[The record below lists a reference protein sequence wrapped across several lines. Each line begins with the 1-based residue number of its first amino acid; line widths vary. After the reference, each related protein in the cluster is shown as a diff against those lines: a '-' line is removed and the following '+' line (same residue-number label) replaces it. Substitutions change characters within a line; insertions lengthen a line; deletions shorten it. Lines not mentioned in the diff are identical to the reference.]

1 MFSVTFS
8 YALLLGAFF
17 LALLQCGVPLASLYS
32 QRLKWLKWLKPITWS
47 QFIFVMLA
55 MLSLVYAFVGND
67 FSFSYVAENSNTH
80 LPWFYRVCAL
90 WGGHEGSILLWVFIL
105 NLWTVAVIV
114 FNQSIELALLARIIS
129 VLGFIS
135 AGFLL
140 FLLTLSN
147 PFSLAAESLLD
158 GRDLNPLL
166 QDPGLII
173 HPPLLYMGYVGFSVS
188 FAFAMAALLSGRF
201 DKQWA
206 SWMRPWTL
214 AAWCFLTW
222 GIISGSWWAYRVLGW
237 GGWWFWDP
245 VENASLLPW
254 LAGTALIHSLLVVE
268 KQELLKTW
276 VILLAILTFALSLIG
291 TFIVRSGILISV
303 HAFAVD
309 PWRGVFM
316 LGLLAVLVGT
326 ALCIYAFKIH
336 NFKQS
341 ISPIS
346 FLSRTALLIV
356 NNVLLSVMVFTVLL
370 GTLYP
375 LIIEV
380 LGLGKLSVGA
390 PYFNFMLAPFSILLL
405 FFMGLSYLI
414 PWKYNVRS
422 DVLKKIVSILL
433 ASFSLGFSL
442 VILFSKEIQW
452 QVLIG
457 LGLII
462 WIILNTL
469 QLLVASFKKKL
480 SLKNIF
486 KTQGAMLIAHLGV
499 AILAIGIILSS
510 YYSLERNVRM
520 SIGDSLSLAGYHF
533 RLQQV
538 YALQGPNYTGAVA
551 TIQVNHQNS
560 QFLHPQLRYY
570 PITDVMI
577 SKPAI
582 AVGFWRDLYV
592 SLAEPIGKQTWALRF
607 YYKPFVRW
615 IWVGGLCMILG
626 GLWAILSRRYQKNLK
641 IKF

>member
-1 MFSVTFS
+1 MTFS
-8 YALLLGAFF
+8 YALLLAAFF
-17 LALLQCGVPLASLYS
+17 LAIFQCGVPLVGFYYRRLSC
-32 QRLKWLKWLKPITWS
+32 LKWIKPISWA
-47 QFIFVMLA
+47 QFISVTLA
-55 MLSLVYAFVGND
+55 FLCLAYAFLVND
-67 FSFSYVAENSNTH
+67 FSFLYVLQNSNTH
-80 LPWFYRVCAL
+80 LHWFYRVGAV

-105 NLWTVAVIV
+105 NLWTAAIIV
-114 FNQSIELALLARIIS
+114 FDQSLDLAILARILS

-147 PFSLAAESLLD
+147 PFSLATEKVLD

-166 QDPGLII
+166 QDPGLIV
-173 HPPLLYMGYVGFSVS
+173 HPILLYMGYVGFSVS
-188 FAFAMAALLSGRF
+188 FALAMAALLSGRF
-201 DKQWA
+201 DQRWA
-206 SWMRPWTL
+206 AWMRPWTL
-214 AAWCFLTW
+214 GAWCFLSG

-245 VENASLLPW
+245 VENVSLLPW

-268 KQELLKTW
+268 KKELLKTW

-316 LGLLAVLVGT
+316 FGLFIVLIGMALGLY
-326 ALCIYAFKIH
+326 ALKIH
-336 NFKQS
+336 SFKQTVS
-341 ISPIS
+341 HISL
-346 FLSRTALLIV
+346 FSRTALLVV
-356 NNVLLSVMVFTVLL
+356 NNALLSVVVFTVLL

-390 PYFNFMLAPFSILLL
+390 PYFNKVFMPFAFLLL

-414 PWKYNVRS
+414 PWQKNVRGE
-422 DVLKKIVSILL
+422 VLKKIVRLL
-433 ASFSLGFSL
+433 LSAFSLSFVL
-442 VILFSKEIQW
+442 IVLFSQEMQW

-457 LGLII
+457 LALAL

-469 QLLVASFKKKL
+469 QLLWELFKKKV

-486 KTQGAMLIAHLGV
+486 KMQGAMLIAHLGV
-499 AILAIGIILSS
+499 AIVAIGIILSS
-510 YYSLERNVRM
+510 YYSLEKNVRM
-520 SIGDSLSLAGYHF
+520 HIGDSLLVGKYDFKLWQIH
-533 RLQQV
+533 
-538 YALQGPNYTGAVA
+538 ALQGPNYTGVFARVQ
-551 TIQVNHQNS
+551 INPPDK

-570 PITDVMI
+570 PISDLMI

-592 SLAEPIGKQTWALRF
+592 SLAEPVGKQSWTLRF
-607 YYKPFVRW
+607 YYKPFVSW
-615 IWVGGLCMILG
+615 IWIGGLFMIIG
-626 GLWAILSRRYQKNLK
+626 GIGALLSRRYQKIK
-641 IKF
+641 I

>member
-1 MFSVTFS
+1 VTFS

-17 LALLQCGVPLASLYS
+17 LAIMQCGVPLAGLYYQHPS
-32 QRLKWLKWLKPITWS
+32 WLLWLKPLSWS
-47 QFIFVMLA
+47 QFTFVALA
-55 MLSLVYAFVGND
+55 MLSLAYAFLVND
-67 FSFSYVAENSNTH
+67 FSFAYVAQNSNTH

-114 FNQSIELALLARIIS
+114 LNQSIELAQLARILS

-147 PFSLAAESLLD
+147 PFSLATERVMD

-166 QDPGLII
+166 QDPGLIF

-188 FAFAMAALLSGRF
+188 FAFAVAALLSGRF
-201 DKQWA
+201 DRQWA
-206 SWMRPWTL
+206 TWMRPWTL

-222 GIISGSWWAYRVLGW
+222 GIVSGSWWAYRVLGW

-268 KQELLKTW
+268 KEALLKTW

-309 PWRGVFM
+309 PWRGIFM
-316 LGLLAVLVGT
+316 LGLLVVLIGT

-336 NFKQS
+336 GFKQPVVH
-341 ISPIS
+341 ISL
-346 FLSRTALLIV
+346 LSRTALLIV

-390 PYFNFMLAPFSILLL
+390 PYFNIVFAPFAILLL

-414 PWKYNVRS
+414 PWQHNVPGK
-422 DVLKKIVSILL
+422 VLKKIVSILL
-433 ASFSLGFSL
+433 ASFSLSFIL
-442 VILFSKEIQW
+442 IVLFSKEMQW

-457 LGLII
+457 LGLAL

-469 QLLVASFKKKL
+469 QLLTASIKKKL
-480 SLKNIF
+480 SFKNIL
-486 KTQGAMLIAHLGV
+486 KTQGAMLVAHLGV

-520 SIGDSLSLAGYHF
+520 SIGDNLSLAGYHF
-533 RLQQV
+533 KLQQV

-551 TIQVNHQNS
+551 SIQVNHRSN
-560 QFLHPQLRYY
+560 QFLRPQLRYY

-582 AVGFWRDLYV
+582 AVGLWRDLYV
-592 SLAEPIGKQTWALRF
+592 SLAEPLDKQTWALRF

-615 IWVGGLCMILG
+615 IWMGGLCMMLG
-626 GLWAILSRRYQKNLK
+626 GVWAILSRRYQK
-641 IKF
+641 IKS

>member
-1 MFSVTFS
+1 MTFS
-8 YALLLGAFF
+8 YALLLGAFL
-17 LALLQCGVPLASLYS
+17 LALLQCSVPFVSLHY
-32 QRLKWLKWLKPITWS
+32 QCPKGLKWVKSFAWM
-47 QFIFVMLA
+47 QFILVAIAIISLA
-55 MLSLVYAFVGND
+55 YAFLIND
-67 FSFSYVAENSNTH
+67 FSFAYIAQNSNTH
-80 LPWFYRVCAL
+80 LPWIYRLCAV

-105 NLWTVAVIV
+105 NLWTVAVV
-114 FNQSIELALLARIIS
+114 YFNQSMDLTLLAPVIA

-147 PFSLAAESLLD
+147 PFSLATETMLD

-173 HPPLLYMGYVGFSVS
+173 HPPILYMGYVGFSVS
-188 FAFAMAALLSGRF
+188 FSFAMAALLCGCF
-201 DKQWA
+201 DRSWA
-206 SWMRPWTL
+206 MRMRPWTL

-222 GIISGSWWAYRVLGW
+222 GIVSGSWWAYRVLGW

-316 LGLLAVLVGT
+316 LGLLVVLIGI
-326 ALCIYAFKIH
+326 ALCIYAFKIQ
-336 NFKQS
+336 NFKQPAAQ
-341 ISPIS
+341 ISL
-346 FLSRTALLIV
+346 LSRTALLIM
-356 NNVLLSVMVFTVLL
+356 NNVLLSVLVFTVLL

-390 PYFNFMLAPFSILLL
+390 PYFNLVCAPFAILIL

-414 PWKYNVRS
+414 PWKQNVRAN
-422 DVLKKIVSILL
+422 VLKQIVSILL
-433 ASFSLGFSL
+433 SSFSISFILI
-442 VILFSKEIQW
+442 ILFSKKMQW
-452 QVLIG
+452 QVMIG
-457 LGLII
+457 LGLAF
-462 WIILNTL
+462 WVLLNSL
-469 QLLVASFKKKL
+469 QLLSALFKKKIG
-480 SLKNIF
+480 LKAIL
-486 KTQGAMLIAHLGV
+486 KTQAAMLVAHAGV
-499 AILAIGIILSS
+499 AILGIGIVLSS
-510 YYSLERNVRM
+510 YYSMERNVQM
-520 SIGDSLSLAGYHF
+520 SVGDTLSLAGYHF
-533 RLQQV
+533 KLQQV
-538 YALQGPNYTGAVA
+538 YALQGPNYTGVVA
-551 TIQVNHQNS
+551 NIQINPQSH

-570 PITDVMI
+570 PITDIMI

-582 AVGFWRDLYV
+582 AVSFWRDLYV
-592 SLAEPIGKQTWALRF
+592 SLAEPVDKRTWILRF

-615 IWVGGLCMILG
+615 IWMG
-626 GLWAILSRRYQKNLK
+626 GLWMMLGGVLSIFSRCYQKVLY
-641 IKF
+641 

>member
-1 MFSVTFS
+1 MTFS

-17 LALLQCGVPLASLYS
+17 LALFQCCVPLFGLYY
-32 QRLKWLKWLKPITWS
+32 QHLNWLKWVKPISWS
-47 QFIFVMLA
+47 QFGFVTAAFLGLA
-55 MLSLVYAFVGND
+55 YAFLVND
-67 FSFSYVAENSNTH
+67 FSLLYVAQNSNTH
-80 LPWFYRVCAL
+80 LPWFYRVCSL

-105 NLWTVAVIV
+105 NLWAVSVIV
-114 FNQSIELALLARIIS
+114 FNRSLDLAILARVLS

-147 PFSLAAESLLD
+147 PFSLAVTRVPD

-166 QDPGLII
+166 QDPGLIF

-188 FAFAMAALLSGRF
+188 FAFAIAGLLSGCF
-201 DKQWA
+201 DKRWA
-206 SWMRPWTL
+206 AWMRPWTL
-214 AAWCFLTW
+214 AAWCFLTA
-222 GIISGSWWAYRVLGW
+222 GIVSGSWWAYRVLGW

-268 KQELLKTW
+268 KQDLLRTW
-276 VILLAILTFALSLIG
+276 VILLAIVTFALSLIG

-316 LGLLAVLVGT
+316 LGLLVVLIGT
-326 ALCIYAFKIH
+326 ALCLYALKIH
-336 NFKQS
+336 LFKQAAPY
-341 ISPIS
+341 ISL
-346 FLSRTALLIV
+346 LSRTALLIV
-356 NNVLLSVMVFTVLL
+356 NNILLSVVVFTVLL

-390 PYFNFMLAPFSILLL
+390 PYFNLVFTPFAILLL

-414 PWKYNVRS
+414 PWKQTVRG

-433 ASFSLGFSL
+433 SSFSLSFIL
-442 VILFSKEIQW
+442 IILFSKEMQW

-457 LGLII
+457 LALAL

-469 QLLVASFKKKL
+469 QLLSASFKKTL
-480 SLKNIF
+480 SLKNIL
-486 KTQGAMLIAHLGV
+486 KTQGAMLVAHLGV
-499 AILAIGIILSS
+499 AILAIGIILNSQ
-510 YYSLERNVRM
+510 YSLERNVRM
-520 SIGDSLSLAGYHF
+520 NIGDSLLLRTYRF
-533 RLQQV
+533 KLQQV
-538 YALQGPNYTGAVA
+538 YALEGPNYTGVLAN
-551 TIQVNHQNS
+551 IQVNPPDNK
-560 QFLHPQLRYY
+560 FLHPQLRYY

-577 SKPAI
+577 SKPSI
-582 AVGFWRDLYV
+582 SVGLWRDLYV
-592 SLAEPIGKQTWALRF
+592 SLAEPVGKQWALRF

-615 IWVGGLCMILG
+615 IWMGGLFMILG
-626 GLWAILSRRYQKNLK
+626 GLWAILSRRYQK
-641 IKF
+641 IKS

>member
-1 MFSVTFS
+1 VTFS

-17 LALLQCGVPLASLYS
+17 LAILQCCIPLASLYS
-32 QRLKWLKWLKPITWS
+32 QHPSWLKWVKSITWS
-47 QFIFVMLA
+47 QFIFVALA
-55 MLSLVYAFVGND
+55 LLSLAYAFLVND
-67 FSFSYVAENSNTH
+67 FSFAYVAQNSNIH
-80 LPWFYRVCAL
+80 LPWFYRMCAL

-114 FNQSIELALLARIIS
+114 LNQSIALALLARIVS

-135 AGFLL
+135 VGFLL

-147 PFSLAAESLLD
+147 PFSLAIEKVMD

-166 QDPGLII
+166 QDPGLIV

-188 FAFAMAALLSGRF
+188 FAFAIAALLSGRF

-222 GIISGSWWAYRVLGW
+222 GIVSGSWWAYRVLGW

-268 KQELLKTW
+268 KQELMKTW
-276 VILLAILTFALSLIG
+276 VILLAISTFALSLMG

-316 LGLLAVLVGT
+316 LGLLAVLTGT

-336 NFKQS
+336 NFRQPVS
-341 ISPIS
+341 QVSL
-346 FLSRTALLIV
+346 LSRIALLIV

-390 PYFNFMLAPFSILLL
+390 PYFNLVFAPFAILLL

-414 PWKYNVRS
+414 TWKYTVRGE
-422 DVLKKIVSILL
+422 VLKKIVSILL
-433 ASFSLGFSL
+433 SSFSLSFIL
-442 VILFSKEIQW
+442 IILFSKEIQW
-452 QVLIG
+452 QALIG
-457 LGLII
+457 LGLSI

-469 QLLVASFKKKL
+469 QLLAASVKKKL

-520 SIGDSLSLAGYHF
+520 SIGDNLSLAGYHF

-551 TIQVNHQNS
+551 DIELNHQSS
-560 QFLHPQLRYY
+560 QSLHPQLRYY
-570 PITDVMI
+570 PITDDTI

-582 AVGFWRDLYV
+582 AVGLWRDLYV
-592 SLAEPIGKQTWALRF
+592 SLAEPVGKQTWALRF

-615 IWVGGLCMILG
+615 IWIGGLCMILG
-626 GLWAILSRRYQKNLK
+626 GLWAILSRGYQKNQK

>member
-1 MFSVTFS
+1 MTIS
-8 YALLLGAFF
+8 YALLLGAFL
-17 LALLQCGVPLASLYS
+17 LALLQCSVPLVSLYS
-32 QRLKWLKWLKPITWS
+32 QRLSWLKWVKPITWS
-47 QFIFVMLA
+47 QFALVTLA
-55 MLSLVYAFVGND
+55 ILALAYAFLIND
-67 FSFSYVAENSNTH
+67 FSFAYVAQNSNTH
-80 LPWFYRVCAL
+80 LPWMYRLCAI

-105 NLWTVAVIV
+105 NLWTVAVV
-114 FNQSIELALLARIIS
+114 VLEHSMDLVSLARIIA

-147 PFSLAAESLLD
+147 PFSLLTEAVSD
-158 GRDLNPLL
+158 GNDLNPLL

-188 FAFAMAALLSGRF
+188 FAFAVAALLGECF
-201 DKQWA
+201 DRSWA
-206 SWMRPWTL
+206 KRMRPWTL

-222 GIISGSWWAYRVLGW
+222 GIVSGSWWAYRVLGW

-276 VILLAILTFALSLIG
+276 VILLSILTFALSLIG

-316 LGLLAVLVGT
+316 LGLLVVLIGT
-326 ALCIYAFKIH
+326 ALCIYAFQIQ

-341 ISPIS
+341 VAQISL
-346 FLSRTALLIV
+346 LSRTALLIM
-356 NNVLLSVMVFTVLL
+356 NNILLSVLIFTVLL

-380 LGLGKLSVGA
+380 LGWGKLSVGA
-390 PYFNFMLAPFSILLL
+390 PYFNLVCPPFAVLIL

-414 PWKYNVRS
+414 PWKQNVRGN
-422 DVLKKIVSILL
+422 VLKKIVSILL
-433 ASFSLGFSL
+433 SSFSISFILI
-442 VILFSKEIQW
+442 ILFSKKMQW
-452 QVLIG
+452 QVMIG
-457 LGLII
+457 LGLTF
-462 WIILNTL
+462 WILLNTF
-469 QLLVASFKKKL
+469 QLLSASFKKRMN
-480 SLKNIF
+480 LKTIL
-486 KTQGAMLIAHLGV
+486 KTQAAMLVAHTGV
-499 AILAIGIILSS
+499 AILGVGIILSS
-510 YYSLERNVRM
+510 YYSIERNVQM
-520 SIGDSLSLAGYHF
+520 NVGDTLSLAGYHF
-533 RLQQV
+533 KLQQV
-538 YALQGPNYTGAVA
+538 YALQGSNYTGAVA
-551 TIQVNHQNS
+551 NIQVNPQSHQN
-560 QFLHPQLRYY
+560 LRPQLRYY

-582 AVGFWRDLYV
+582 AVSLWRDLYV
-592 SLAEPIGKQTWALRF
+592 SLAEPVGKQIWVLRF

-615 IWVGGLCMILG
+615 IWMGGLCMMLG
-626 GLWAILSRRYQKNLK
+626 GVLAIFFRHYQKV
-641 IKF
+641 

>member
-1 MFSVTFS
+1 MSFS

-17 LALLQCGVPLASLYS
+17 LAILQCYVPLVALNY
-32 QRLKWLKWLKPITWS
+32 QRLNWLKWLKPITWS
-47 QFIFVMLA
+47 QFTFVMLA
-55 MLSLVYAFVGND
+55 MLSLAYAFVGND

-105 NLWTVAVIV
+105 NLWIVAVIV
-114 FNQSIELALLARIIS
+114 LNQSIELVLLARIVL

-147 PFSLAAESLLD
+147 PFNLATEKVIN

-188 FAFAMAALLSGRF
+188 FAFAMAALLSGCF

-206 SWMRPWTL
+206 TWMRPWTL

-316 LGLLAVLVGT
+316 LGLLAVLIGT

-336 NFKQS
+336 NFKQ
-341 ISPIS
+341 PIS
-346 FLSRTALLIV
+346 HISLLSRTTLFIV

-390 PYFNFMLAPFSILLL
+390 PYFNFMFAPFSILLL

-414 PWKYNVRS
+414 PWKYNVPS

-433 ASFSLGFSL
+433 ASFSLSFIL
-442 VILFSKEIQW
+442 IILFSKEILW
-452 QVLIG
+452 QALIG
-457 LGLII
+457 LGLAIS
-462 WIILNTL
+462 IILNTL
-469 QLLVASFKKKL
+469 QLLIASFKKKL

-486 KTQGAMLIAHLGV
+486 KSQGAMLIAHLGV

-520 SIGDSLSLAGYHF
+520 SIGDNLSLAGYHF

-551 TIQVNHQNS
+551 NIQVNHQNS
-560 QFLHPQLRYY
+560 QSLRPQLRYY

-582 AVGFWRDLYV
+582 GVNFWRDLYV
-592 SLAEPIGKQTWALRF
+592 SLAEPVSKQTWTLRF
-607 YYKPFVRW
+607 YYKPFVHW
-615 IWVGGLCMILG
+615 IWVGGLCMIVG
-626 GLWAILSRRYQKNLK
+626 GLWAILSRRYQKNHK